1 MLGKAGARLLRRAKI
16 VQDVI
21 GEHQDAC
28 VAEARIREL
37 AVSGGASAALAAGR
51 LIERQGARK
60 QAARAALPT
69 AWRAFA
75 KAGRKVFA

>member
-1 MLGKAGARLLRRAKI
+1 M
-16 VQDVI
+16 I

-28 VAEARIREL
+28 VAEERIREL

-51 LIERQGARK
+51 LIERQQARK
-60 QAARAALPT
+60 QAAREALPD

-75 KAGRKVFA
+75 KAGRAAFA

>member
-1 MLGKAGARLLRRAKI
+1 MLGKAGDRFLRRAKV

-28 VAEARIREL
+28 VAEERIREL

-51 LIERQGARK
+51 LIERQQARK
-60 QAARAALPT
+60 RAARGALPDS
-69 AWRAFA
+69 WRALA
-75 KAGRKVFA
+75 RAGRATFA